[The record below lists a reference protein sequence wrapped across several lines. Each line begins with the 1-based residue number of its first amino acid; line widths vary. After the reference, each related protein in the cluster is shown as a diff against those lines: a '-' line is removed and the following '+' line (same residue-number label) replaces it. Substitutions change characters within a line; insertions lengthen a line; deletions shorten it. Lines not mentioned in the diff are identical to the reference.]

1 MYFGFLLIILLQPY
15 QQVWVQV
22 KPKSPAGN
30 PVPLSQVCGYLHQSF
45 NSSHSQLPPIFNAP
59 HPYLTFVNAQ
69 NTKACFFNIVFLFTL
84 VFDCRLGSSLSLRI
98 LQLVKAQKTSQPH
111 MTHSSAPATTNPSPP
126 CWGLKQ
132 HVKTHH
138 CLCMY
143 FCFFIYFNF
152 NFFNF
157 FKFFL
162 VLLGHPHTTCP
173 FPLLMTHIN
182 ISGLK
187 WCIKLHH
194 LSLGMFLFIYS
205 SSIYHSFI
213 FLFIFVLLTSHPFC
227 TPTCTS
233 QDTPPSSQGP
243 KQCIKHVVWASGMF
257 FYLFLFDDFLWF
269 F

>member
-1 MYFGFLLIILLQPY
+1 
-15 QQVWVQV
+15 
-22 KPKSPAGN
+22 
-30 PVPLSQVCGYLHQSF
+30 
-45 NSSHSQLPPIFNAP
+45 
-59 HPYLTFVNAQ
+59 
-69 NTKACFFNIVFLFTL
+69 
-84 VFDCRLGSSLSLRI
+84 
-98 LQLVKAQKTSQPH
+98 
-111 MTHSSAPATTNPSPP
+111 
-126 CWGLKQ
+126 
-132 HVKTHH
+132 
-138 CLCMY
+138 MY

-173 FPLLMTHIN
+173 FPLLTTHIN

-243 KQCIKHVVWASGMF
+243 KQCIKHVVWASCMF
-257 FYLFLFDDFLWF
+257 FYLFLFDDFYDFFLFSLYQPPPILCASLHLSGHICIILRAQTMHKTCYLGLRYVFYLSVLLWWF
-269 F
+269 LMISF